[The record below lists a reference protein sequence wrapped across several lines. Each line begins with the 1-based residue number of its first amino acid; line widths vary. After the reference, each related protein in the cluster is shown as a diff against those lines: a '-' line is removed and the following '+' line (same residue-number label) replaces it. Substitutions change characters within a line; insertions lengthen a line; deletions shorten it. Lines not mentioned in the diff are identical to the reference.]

1 MSTMSGIKRTEGT
14 ARANGADLMIVFT
27 DWSRN
32 VAIAASEARERIDA
46 IRDELPDDL
55 QRYFV
60 QKIDTGDQPV
70 LRVRL
75 ASDTQNLTGA
85 YDLIDREFK
94 RRLERMPGV
103 AKVEV
108 SGAPPN
114 EVEIAIAP
122 DRLDAHGISLNDL
135 DQDACRR

>member
-1 MSTMSGIKRTEGT
+1 M
-14 ARANGADLMIVFT
+14 
-27 DWSRN
+27 
-32 VAIAASEARERIDA
+32 
-46 IRDELPDDL
+46 
-55 QRYFV
+55 

-75 ASDTQNLTGA
+75 ASDTQNLNGA

-94 RRLERMPGV
+94 RRLERLPGV

-114 EVEIAIAP
+114 EVEIAISPGRA
-122 DRLDAHGISLNDL
+122 
-135 DQDACRR
+135 